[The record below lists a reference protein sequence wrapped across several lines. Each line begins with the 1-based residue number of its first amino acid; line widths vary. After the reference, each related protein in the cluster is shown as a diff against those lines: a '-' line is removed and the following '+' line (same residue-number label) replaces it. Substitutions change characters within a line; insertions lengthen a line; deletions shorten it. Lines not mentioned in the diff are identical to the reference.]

1 MNPVAKYLLVV
12 GAVLTT
18 LLASAFIGWQVRG
31 LKCSAD
37 LASFQS
43 SLAQQAKDQRDD
55 SQKVEAK
62 QDQTTAQSS
71 QRLDQQQAAQQKEV
85 VYVDK
90 QVIQYRDRWR
100 DRACQRPADWVS
112 IYNQSLFGSDHAM
125 PEASAARSTPA
136 GPGL

>member
-1 MNPVAKYLLVV
+1 MNPLVKYLLVM
-12 GAVLTT
+12 GAVLAT

-43 SLAQQAKDQRDD
+43 SLAQQAQEQRAAT
-55 SQKVEAK
+55 QAVEVK

-71 QRLDQQQAAQQKEV
+71 QRLDIQQASQQQEI

-100 DRACQRPADWVS
+100 DRPCQRPADWVF
-112 IYNQSLFGSDHAM
+112 IYNQSLFGRPM
-125 PEASAARSTPA
+125 PEASAARSAPA